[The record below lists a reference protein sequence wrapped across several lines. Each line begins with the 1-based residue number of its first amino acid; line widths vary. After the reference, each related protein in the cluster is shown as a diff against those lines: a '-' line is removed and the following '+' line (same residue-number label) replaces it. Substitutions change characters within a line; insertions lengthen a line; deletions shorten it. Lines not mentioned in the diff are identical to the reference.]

1 MVFEFKLPDIGEG
14 VHEGE
19 IVSWLVSEGDEVA
32 EDEPILEVMTDKA
45 TVEITSP
52 RAGTIQTIHHQEGD
66 VVDVGDVLVT
76 IAESGDTED
85 TSPVDQGTTV
95 ESPEE
100 AREEG
105 AAAGPASSAEDD
117 EEMLFSPPSEG
128 SGGRRRRKRRQKAP
142 AGGNGGGAQ
151 RQELVRPG
159 GRTLATPATRKLARD
174 LDVDIDQVPGS
185 GERGRVLKED
195 VRSFAESGGRPA
207 AAGAPKLEAPGVQ
220 TLEEDERVPVK
231 GLRKAIFENMRRSK
245 DYAAHFTYWEEVDVT
260 ELVKLR
266 KDAKD
271 VAERQG
277 VKLTYLPFLVK
288 ATVAALKEFPK
299 INSHMDEEAMELVH
313 KADHHI
319 GVAVATDRGLM
330 VVNVRNADDKSI
342 FQIAGEIEELAGK
355 ARNMKASR
363 EELTGS
369 TFTIT
374 SLGRDGGL
382 GATPVINHPE
392 TAIMGVHNIRT
403 EPRYNDEME
412 LEPRQV
418 MNLSWSFDHRVI
430 DGHEGAA
437 FAQRIK
443 ELLETPNLLL
453 LGTQ

>member
-19 IVSWLVSEGDEVA
+19 IVTWLVSEGDAVE

-52 RAGTIQTIHHQEGD
+52 RKGTIQTIHHEEGD

-76 IAESGDTED
+76 IQEDGDGAESPSSSSEAEPAED
-85 TSPVDQGTTV
+85 AEDPEDV
-95 ESPEE
+95 ED
-100 AREEG
+100 G
-105 AAAGPASSAEDD
+105 GEDD

-128 SGGRRRRKRRQKAP
+128 GGRRRRRKRRGKAP
-142 AGGNGGGAQ
+142 AGGNGGGQA
-151 RQELVRPG
+151 QELVRPG

-174 LDVDIDQVPGS
+174 LEVDIDQVPGS
-185 GERGRVLKED
+185 GEKGRVLKED

-207 AAGAPKLEAPGVQ
+207 AGPQKLEAPGVQ
-220 TLEEDERVPVK
+220 TLQEDERVPVR
-231 GLRKAIFENMRRSK
+231 GLRKAIFENMRRSM
-245 DYAAHFTYWEEVDVT
+245 DYAAHFTYWEEIDVT

-342 FQIAGEIEELAGK
+342 FQIAGEIQELAEK
-355 ARNMKASR
+355 AREGKASR
-363 EELTGS
+363 DELTGT

-412 LEPRQV
+412 LEPREV